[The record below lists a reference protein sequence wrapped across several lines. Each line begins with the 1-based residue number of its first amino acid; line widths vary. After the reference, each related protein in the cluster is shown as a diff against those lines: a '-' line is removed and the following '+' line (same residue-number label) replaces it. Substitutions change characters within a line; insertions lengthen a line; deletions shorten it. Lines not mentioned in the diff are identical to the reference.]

1 MVRAVMLASVLD
13 SAVAQTSSC
22 NSVFSNQNTPTFSIS
37 YSYYQYS
44 IFHIHFSDLLLYSA
58 LNIGLNRKG
67 RVKPELRCQT
77 SKKARWSPGRWHITE
92 EGFVWHLDLNTSI
105 YQPPIRLTPQLHLH
119 LSIISQKVWSVK
131 SSLSLIILA
140 YRRWDVCGG
149 ADEVPWGKIFKKNLL
164 KSLRNVE
171 RHFWQSFSI
180 LETRPHKRKAPTL
193 QNLIFFNLC
202 KYRETWGKRIHMY
215 MGIPQY
221 TAQNIT
227 YTPKMPNI
235 GHLGTLI
242 WSGLVSPE
250 II

>member
-22 NSVFSNQNTPTFSIS
+22 NSVFSNQNTPTFRIS

-92 EGFVWHLDLNTSI
+92 EGFVWNLDLNTSI

-140 YRRWDVCGG
+140 YRLWDVCGG

-164 KSLRNVE
+164 KSSRNVE
-171 RHFWQSFSI
+171 RYFWQSFSI
-180 LETRPHKRKAPTL
+180 LETRPHKRKAPTI
-193 QNLIFFNLC
+193 QSLIFLIYAN
-202 KYRETWGKRIHMY
+202 TGKHEVSEYICIWVY
-215 MGIPQY
+215 PNTQ
-221 TAQNIT
+221 
-227 YTPKMPNI
+227 PKISHTHPKCQ
-235 GHLGTLI
+235 T
-242 WSGLVSPE
+242 
-250 II
+250 